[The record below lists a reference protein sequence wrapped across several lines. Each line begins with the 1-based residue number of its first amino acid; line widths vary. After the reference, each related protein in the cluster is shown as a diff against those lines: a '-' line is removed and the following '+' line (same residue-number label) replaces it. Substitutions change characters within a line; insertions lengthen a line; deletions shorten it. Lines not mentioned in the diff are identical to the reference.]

1 MSWRPGGMHAP
12 GMDTLS
18 LLILAIGSLAFL
30 DIAAANLRGPERNA
44 RSARPTRARR

>member
-1 MSWRPGGMHAP
+1 MSWRPGSAHAS

-30 DIAAANLRGPERNA
+30 DIAAANLRGTERTTRTT
-44 RSARPTRARR
+44 RSRARR

>member
-1 MSWRPGGMHAP
+1 MSWRSGNAHPP

-30 DIAAANLRGPERNA
+30 DIAAANLRGPERTT
-44 RSARPTRARR
+44 RSTRPTRARR